1 MNETLKKY
9 HVLFIYLVL
18 ALAVRV
24 VFWPVHNYKFINYDD
39 PAYVTQNPHV
49 KAGINSDSII
59 WAFRTSAAG
68 NWHPLTWLSHMLDCQ
83 LFGAKAGGH
92 HVVNLMFH
100 LVNTLLLFSIF
111 KRMTGA
117 IWQSAFVAALFAMHP
132 LNVESVAW
140 IAERKNVL
148 STMFWLL
155 TMAAY
160 LRYVRRPGIVRYLL
174 MIFVFALGLMA
185 KPMLITLPFVLLLLD
200 YWPLGRF
207 QIGGSAKNS
216 SQQSCKSPDN
226 NSQWQVFYRLVFEKI
241 PIFIL
246 SAVSSTVTFLIQ
258 SNFGVLT
265 GSDVCP
271 LKIRIANA
279 LVSYLMY
286 LQKMVWPNRLAVFY
300 PHPLDSIPLW
310 QVAAAAVII
319 IAISILAVCL
329 SRNRKYLA
337 VGWLWYL
344 GTLVPVIGLVQTGEQ
359 AMADRYA
366 YVPFIGLFIIIAWG
380 SQDLLAKWL
389 RRKSVFGISATIVL
403 VVLAVCTHIQLRYW
417 RNSITL
423 LEHSIAVT
431 DNNYLA
437 HYNLAHALIDDGR
450 TNEAVAHFK
459 EVLRIKPRHPDPTI
473 MLAWLFA
480 TYKNSQFYNPE
491 EAVRLAEQGCDKT
504 NYKKPFFL
512 DVLAAAYAATDRFP
526 EAVSTAEKAVELAKR
541 SEPNDMTEEI
551 QKRLLLYKSGKP
563 YIQPVKKS
571 SPVD

>member
-1 MNETLKKY
+1 MVY
-9 HVLFIYLVL
+9 VLLAFVTVAVYAQLVGFDF
-18 ALAVRV
+18 VNV
-24 VFWPVHNYKFINYDD
+24 DD
-39 PAYVTQNPHV
+39 THYIVENPHLQSALTPDLV
-49 KAGINSDSII
+49 R
-59 WAFRTSAAG
+59 WAFTTTYFS
-68 NWHPLTWLSHMLDCQ
+68 NWHPLTWLSYLLDYQ
-83 LFGAKAGGH
+83 LFGLNPHGYH
-92 HVVNLMFH
+92 LTNVVFH
-100 LVNTLLLFSIF
+100 TLNVLLLFAALN
-111 KRMTGA
+111 RLTGRFGR
-117 IWQSAFVAALFAMHP
+117 SAWVAALFAMHP
-132 LNVESVAW
+132 LHVESVAW
-140 IAERKNVL
+140 ISERKDVL
-148 STMFWLL
+148 STFFLFLTFLL
-155 TMAAY
+155 YA
-160 LRYVRRPGIVRYLL
+160 RYVERRTVGSYLL
-174 MIFVFALGLMA
+174 VALSFALGLMA

>member
-9 HVLFIYLVL
+9 RVLFIYLVL

-241 PIFIL
+241 PLFIL
-246 SAVSSTVTFLIQ
+246 SAVSSTVTP
-258 SNFGVLT
+258 S
-265 GSDVCP
+265 S
-271 LKIRIANA
+271 
-279 LVSYLMY
+279 
-286 LQKMVWPNRLAVFY
+286 
-300 PHPLDSIPLW
+300 
-310 QVAAAAVII
+310 
-319 IAISILAVCL
+319 
-329 SRNRKYLA
+329 
-337 VGWLWYL
+337 
-344 GTLVPVIGLVQTGEQ
+344 
-359 AMADRYA
+359 
-366 YVPFIGLFIIIAWG
+366 
-380 SQDLLAKWL
+380 
-389 RRKSVFGISATIVL
+389 
-403 VVLAVCTHIQLRYW
+403 
-417 RNSITL
+417 
-423 LEHSIAVT
+423 
-431 DNNYLA
+431 
-437 HYNLAHALIDDGR
+437 
-450 TNEAVAHFK
+450 
-459 EVLRIKPRHPDPTI
+459 
-473 MLAWLFA
+473 
-480 TYKNSQFYNPE
+480 
-491 EAVRLAEQGCDKT
+491 AVRGI
-504 NYKKPFFL
+504 N
-512 DVLAAAYAATDRFP
+512 R
-526 EAVSTAEKAVELAKR
+526 
-541 SEPNDMTEEI
+541 
-551 QKRLLLYKSGKP
+551 
-563 YIQPVKKS
+563 
-571 SPVD
+571 